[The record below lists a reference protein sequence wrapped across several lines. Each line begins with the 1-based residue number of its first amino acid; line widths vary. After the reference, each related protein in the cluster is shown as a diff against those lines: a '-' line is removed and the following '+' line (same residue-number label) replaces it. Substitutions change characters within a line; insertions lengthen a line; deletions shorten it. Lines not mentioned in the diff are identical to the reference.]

1 MLPFPLTEPR
11 NSGLELFNGG
21 GAVVVVGDESVE
33 PAAKLVLLL
42 QESKVLFGFSSWD
55 QPG

>member
-21 GAVVVVGDESVE
+21 GAVVVVGDESIE

-42 QESKVLFGFSSWD
+42 QESKVLIWF
-55 QPG
+55 